1 MTIHDIKTHLND
13 HPLVLAIDSTPR
25 GHVRL
30 ETAFLYPDGSA
41 VDLFLVKQ
49 DSLFPTF
56 CLSDLG
62 QTLAWLLNVQVK
74 PWLSKMQ
81 QVFLEDAVRLNRVE
95 QRGGELIR
103 PIAALSEV
111 GPGMVALGQACVRV
125 SALIAMS
132 ARHELVERTSA

>member
-1 MTIHDIKTHLND
+1 MMVHDIKTHLTG
-13 HPLVLAIDSTPR
+13 HTLVQAVDSTPR

-41 VDLFLVKQ
+41 VDLFVVKQ
-49 DSLFPTF
+49 DGPFPTF

-62 QTLAWLLNVQVK
+62 QTLPTLLDVQAT
-74 PWLSKMQ
+74 PWLSKRRQ
-81 QVFLEDAVRLNRVE
+81 GLLEDAIRLYRVE

-103 PIAALSEV
+103 PIVTLSEV
-111 GPGMVALGQACVRV
+111 GPGIVALGQACVRV

-132 ARHELVERTSA
+132 ARHELDDLTSA